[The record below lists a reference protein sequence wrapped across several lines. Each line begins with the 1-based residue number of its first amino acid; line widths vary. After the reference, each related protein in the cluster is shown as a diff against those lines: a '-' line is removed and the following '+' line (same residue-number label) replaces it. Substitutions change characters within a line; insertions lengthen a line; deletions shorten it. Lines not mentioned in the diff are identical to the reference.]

1 MQSRFLEDPPF
12 IKNAKPARLDGTGL
26 AFLALWLGA
35 LQYVCDKGQED
46 GWFGSSLIRWMAI
59 TCIVGFIAWIVR
71 ERFAKSPLV
80 DLCIF
85 LNRNFAISCLL
96 IGLFGA
102 CIYGV
107 VAILPLF
114 YQTLLGYNATSAGL
128 AVAPRGI
135 GAMFSSVVVGIIV
148 SRVDSRKLIALGFVI
163 FGLTAYWTANI
174 TLQISFWS
182 LFWPTLI
189 SGTALGLI
197 FVPLSGTALA
207 TLPPEQLGNGS
218 ALFNLIRN
226 IGGSI
231 GISAVNTIAQ
241 RRFQAH
247 RGELVTSLGGT
258 NLAVQRYIASLTAA
272 MKSHVGPRF
281 AMQRA
286 YASLQTTLD
295 SQAQL
300 WAYVDDFR
308 YLALLCGG
316 CVLVVMFLKRTKGS
330 AEPAG

>member
-1 MQSRFLEDPPF
+1 
-12 IKNAKPARLDGTGL
+12 
-26 AFLALWLGA
+26 
-35 LQYVCDKGQED
+35 
-46 GWFGSSLIRWMAI
+46 MAI
-59 TCIVGFIAWIVR
+59 VCIVGFIAWIVR
-71 ERFAKSPLV
+71 ERTAKSPLV

-85 LNRNFAISCLL
+85 LNRNFAIGCLL

-107 VAILPLF
+107 TTILPLF
-114 YQTLLGYNATSAGL
+114 YQTLLGYDATSAGL

-135 GAMFSSVVVGIIV
+135 GAMLSSVVVGIIV
-148 SRVDSRKLIALGFVI
+148 SRVDSRKLIALGFII

-174 TLQISFWS
+174 TLQIGFWS

-189 SGTALGLI
+189 SGTALGLV

-258 NLAVQRYIASLTAA
+258 SLAVQRYITSLTAA
-272 MKSHVGPRF
+272 MQRHVGPHL

-286 YASLQTTLD
+286 FARLQTTLD
-295 SQAQL
+295 GQAQL

-330 AEPAG
+330 AEPVG

>member
-1 MQSRFLEDPPF
+1 M
-12 IKNAKPARLDGTGL
+12 
-26 AFLALWLGA
+26 
-35 LQYVCDKGQED
+35 V
-46 GWFGSSLIRWMAI
+46 SSM
-59 TCIVGFIAWIVR
+59 
-71 ERFAKSPLV
+71 
-80 DLCIF
+80 
-85 LNRNFAISCLL
+85 
-96 IGLFGA
+96 
-102 CIYGV
+102 
-107 VAILPLF
+107 
-114 YQTLLGYNATSAGL
+114 
-128 AVAPRGI
+128 
-135 GAMFSSVVVGIIV
+135 VVGIIV

-174 TLQISFWS
+174 TLQISPWS

-231 GISAVNTIAQ
+231 GISAVNALAQ

-258 NLAVQRYIASLTAA
+258 NLAVQQYIGSLTAA
-272 MKSHVGPRF
+272 MQRHVGPQL
-281 AMQRA
+281 AMKRA

-295 SQAQL
+295 GQAQL

-308 YLALLCGG
+308 YLALVCSA
-316 CVLVVMFLKRTKGS
+316 CVLVVVFLKRTKGS
-330 AEPAG
+330 AEPVG